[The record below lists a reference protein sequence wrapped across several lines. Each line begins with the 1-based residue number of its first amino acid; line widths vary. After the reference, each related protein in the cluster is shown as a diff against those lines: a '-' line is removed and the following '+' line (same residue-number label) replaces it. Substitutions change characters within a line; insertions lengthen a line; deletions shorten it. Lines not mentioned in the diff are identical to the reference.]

1 MRRNARA
8 RIEREEDKED
18 SSSGVNLT
26 IHMRT
31 EREKYKSLT

>member
-26 IHMRT
+26 IP
-31 EREKYKSLT
+31 REKYKSLT